1 MDTVMVLC
9 YVLITIGVIAMIAC
23 FIIYLF
29 AIDFFV
35 NMKAWINAKKK
46 DHSKPK
52 RLDDNRTND
61 TINYLNAN
69 NLWDKFV
76 K

>member
-1 MDTVMVLC
+1 MDTLMVLC
-9 YVLITIGVIAMIAC
+9 YVLITIGIIGMIAC
-23 FIIYLF
+23 FVIYLI

-35 NMKAWINAKKK
+35 KMKAWINVKKK
-46 DHSKPK
+46 GHSKPK